1 MKSVRI
7 RKRAQEMFKK
17 TFLREQ
23 FKKKEYL
30 KKQQQQQQENE
41 EKSQHSNRDN
51 SQPNIPEHHKVRV
64 LLGRMWRR
72 RQRTVGTAPVA
83 E

>member
-1 MKSVRI
+1 
-7 RKRAQEMFKK
+7 MFKK

-30 KKQQQQQQENE
+30 KKQQQENK
-41 EKSQHSNRDN
+41 EKNQTNRDN
-51 SQPNIPEHHKVRV
+51 SQPNNIPEHRKVRDIFSRV
-64 LLGRMWRR
+64 WRR
-72 RQRTVGTAPVA
+72 RQRIVGTAPVA